1 MLAYALRRFLIALPL
16 LLGVAALNFVL
27 INLAPGDPV
36 LYLLGEGEGADP
48 GLAARLRAELGLDRP
63 LPERFLLYLK
73 GLLQGHLGYSLAQG
87 RPVAEA
93 IAERLPATLL
103 LAASALAVAAGLGIP
118 LGVYLAQLSLQ
129 KPRMEQGFFFL
140 VLLAT
145 NLPPF
150 VLGLLLILVFS
161 LWLGFFPS
169 QGIGSVRGGGGFGE
183 LLAHLALPALTLG
196 LQPLASLARVT
207 RARVVEVLQEE
218 FVRAARAKGLP
229 ERAVLYKHALRN
241 AFPAPLSLLALSA
254 GHWAGGAAV
263 TETVFAWPGLGR
275 LGVEATLA
283 RDYPL
288 LVGSLLVATLGVIL
302 ANLVADLAL
311 ALLDPRVRYG

>member
-1 MLAYALRRFLIALPL
+1 MLVYALRRLLIALPL

-36 LYLLGEGEGADP
+36 LYLLGEGEGTDP
-48 GLAARLRAELGLDRP
+48 GLAARLRAELGLDQP

-73 GLLQGHLGYSLAQG
+73 GLLQGHLGYSLTQG

-93 IAERLPATLL
+93 VAERLPATLL
-103 LAASALAVAAGLGIP
+103 LAASAFVVAAGLGIP

-161 LWLGFFPS
+161 LWLGLFPS
-169 QGIGSVRGGGGFGE
+169 QGIGSVRGGGGGD
-183 LLAHLALPALTLG
+183 LLAHLALPAITLG

-207 RARVVEVLQEE
+207 RARMMEVLEE
-218 FVRAARAKGLP
+218 EYIRAARAKGLP
-229 ERAVLYKHALRN
+229 ERMVLFKHALRN
-241 AFPAPLSLLALSA
+241 ALPAPLSLLAHSV
-254 GHWAGGAAV
+254 GHWMGGAAV

-288 LVGSLLVATLGVIL
+288 LVGTLLVVTLGVIL
-302 ANLVADLAL
+302 SNLVADLSL